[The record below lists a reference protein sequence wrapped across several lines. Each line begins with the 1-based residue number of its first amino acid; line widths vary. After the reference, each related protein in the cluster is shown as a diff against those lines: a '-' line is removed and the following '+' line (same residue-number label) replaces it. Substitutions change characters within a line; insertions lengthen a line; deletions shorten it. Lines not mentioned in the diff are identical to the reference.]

1 MRSIYILV
9 LLSSEPQFVLSVR
22 PTQNS
27 NQCCEA
33 RTPPTDPKTAANK
46 IKEACEVAA
55 LDEGENALRWQFT
68 RRTCPSTNNASQDVT
83 VGTLR
88 KCADELQKYAETT
101 KQGMVESIEAE
112 KEFVKEYSKAA
123 QQIARIGDVDRM
135 WQSVQSDINKS
146 LQVLLGD
153 ADETDKLAKKMRPQ
167 TPSDEAAEGQ
177 AS

>member
-55 LDEGENALRWQFT
+55 LDEGEN
-68 RRTCPSTNNASQDVT
+68 VT

>member
-9 LLSSEPQFVLSVR
+9 LLSSIQQFVQSVR
-22 PTQNS
+22 PTQTS
-27 NQCCEA
+27 NQCCEV
-33 RTPPTDPKTAANK
+33 RTPPTDPKTAASK

-55 LDEGENALRWQFT
+55 LDEGEN
-68 RRTCPSTNNASQDVT
+68 VT

-123 QQIARIGDVDRM
+123 QQIARIGDVDRL
-135 WQSVQSDINKS
+135 WKSVQTDTNKS

-167 TPSDEAAEGQ
+167 TPPGEAAEGQ
-177 AS
+177 TS

>member
-1 MRSIYILV
+1 M
-9 LLSSEPQFVLSVR
+9 
-22 PTQNS
+22 
-27 NQCCEA
+27 
-33 RTPPTDPKTAANK
+33 
-46 IKEACEVAA
+46 
-55 LDEGENALRWQFT
+55 DEGEN
-68 RRTCPSTNNASQDVT
+68 VT